1 MKFWFLFHTIILVQ
15 VNNLL
20 LLPIHISDLKISISQ
35 DPQSI
40 FKSKVYLKS
49 ISFNHIWAITSRMP
63 SSNYMFY
70 SYTCQWFNVVE
81 CNNLNKFFFF
91 LKSINFI
98 LLLRELNILKL
109 PSLFLE
115 ISNHYYFY
123 LKIKIIIGLT
133 HSFYFLNKNRSYLKF
148 LKIRKVI

>member
-20 LLPIHISDLKISISQ
+20 LLPIHISDLKISISH

-70 SYTCQWFNVVE
+70 TCQWFNVIE
-81 CNNLNKFFFF
+81 CNNLNKFFLKKKKYKFHITPSWIEYF
-91 LKSINFI
+91 KITILIFRNLKS
-98 LLLRELNILKL
+98 L
-109 PSLFLE
+109 LFLFK
-115 ISNHYYFY
+115 N
-123 LKIKIIIGLT
+123 KKIIGLT